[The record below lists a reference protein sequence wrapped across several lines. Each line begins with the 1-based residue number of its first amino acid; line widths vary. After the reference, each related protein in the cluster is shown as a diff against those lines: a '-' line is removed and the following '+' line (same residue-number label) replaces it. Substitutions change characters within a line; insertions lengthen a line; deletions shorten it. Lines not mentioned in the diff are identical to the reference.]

1 MKILKIIADFFRSL
15 FCKKSTEQTASS
27 PEASPAQTPCEEAK
41 AVQTTEAQ
49 PEQQPATDA
58 PSVSDA
64 APGQSA
70 TSDKTK
76 SDNDDNTIP
85 QAQTGLFNQI
95 AAYFK
100 QILKVG
106 KQNAIKVSVIDGPC
120 NFSDFLAWF
129 KSKNI
134 DQKKHTPFIIK
145 ITPENAKMF
154 NILPEL
160 TKPVGIMLGI
170 YDKSDDTFMY
180 QAIQCD
186 ALDQRTTDVL
196 GNEMLVILS

>member
-15 FCKKSTEQTASS
+15 FCKKSTEQKASS
-27 PEASPAQTPCEEAK
+27 PETSPAQTPCEEAK
-41 AVQTTEAQ
+41 TEQTTEAQ

-64 APGQSA
+64 APEQSA
-70 TSDKTK
+70 T

-85 QAQTGLFNQI
+85 QAQNSLFEQI
-95 AAYFK
+95 ATHFK
-100 QILKVG
+100 QILKFG
-106 KQNAIKVSVIDGPC
+106 KQNVIKVSVIDGPC

-129 KSKNI
+129 KSKNL
-134 DQKKHTPFIIK
+134 DPKKHTAFIVK
-145 ITPENAKMF
+145 ITPEFAKMF

-170 YDKSDDTFMY
+170 YDKSDDTIEY

-186 ALDQRTTDVL
+186 ALDKQTTDMF
-196 GNEMLVILS
+196 GNEQMVILS

>member
-1 MKILKIIADFFRSL
+1 MKIIENFIRLIRRL
-15 FCKKSTEQTASS
+15 FGKESSEQKAS
-27 PEASPAQTPCEEAK
+27 PVVTSPAQASCEEAK
-41 AVQTTEAQ
+41 PEQTTVSQ

-58 PSVSDA
+58 PSVSGA
-64 APGQSA
+64 APEQYA

-76 SDNDDNTIP
+76 SDNDENTIP
-85 QAQTGLFNQI
+85 QAQTGIFGQI

-100 QILKVG
+100 ELFKAG
-106 KQNAIKVSVIDGPC
+106 KQKEIKISVVDGPC

-134 DQKKHTPFIIK
+134 DQKKHTPFIMK
-145 ITPENAKMF
+145 ITPETAKML
-154 NILPEL
+154 NIPEL
-160 TKPVGIMLGI
+160 TKPVGIILGI

-186 ALDQRTTDVL
+186 ALDQQTADVL
-196 GNEMLVILS
+196 GNENMVVLS